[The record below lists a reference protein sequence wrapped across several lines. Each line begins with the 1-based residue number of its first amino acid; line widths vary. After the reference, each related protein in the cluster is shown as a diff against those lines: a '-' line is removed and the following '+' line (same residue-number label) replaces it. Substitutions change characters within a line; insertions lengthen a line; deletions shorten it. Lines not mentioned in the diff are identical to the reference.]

1 MEIYDEWKNI
11 SHETINNQDSK
22 TNKKCSSTLDILMK
36 RKSFIINVLLIKNI
50 FFNTIQD
57 IQVIG

>member
-1 MEIYDEWKNI
+1 MNGKILVMKQLI
-11 SHETINNQDSK
+11 IKIVKLIKSM
-22 TNKKCSSTLDILMK
+22 DIFMK
-36 RKSFIINVLLIKNI
+36 RKLFIINILLIKNM

>member
-1 MEIYDEWKNI
+1 MNGKILVMKQLI
-11 SHETINNQDSK
+11 IKIVRLIKSM
-22 TNKKCSSTLDILMK
+22 DILMK
-36 RKSFIINVLLIKNI
+36 RKLFIINILLIKNI

>member
-1 MEIYDEWKNI
+1 MNGKILVMKQLI
-11 SHETINNQDSK
+11 IKIVRLIKSM
-22 TNKKCSSTLDILMK
+22 DILMK
-36 RKSFIINVLLIKNI
+36 RKFFIINILLIKNM

>member
-1 MEIYDEWKNI
+1 MKQLIIKI
-11 SHETINNQDSK
+11 VRLIKSM
-22 TNKKCSSTLDILMK
+22 DILMK
-36 RKSFIINVLLIKNI
+36 RKLFIINILLIKNI

>member
-1 MEIYDEWKNI
+1 MNGKILVMKQLI
-11 SHETINNQDSK
+11 IKIVKLIKSM
-22 TNKKCSSTLDILMK
+22 DIFMK
-36 RKSFIINVLLIKNI
+36 RKLFIINILLIKNI

>member
-1 MEIYDEWKNI
+1 MNGKILVMKQLI
-11 SHETINNQDSK
+11 IKIVRLIKSM
-22 TNKKCSSTLDILMK
+22 DILMK
-36 RKSFIINVLLIKNI
+36 RKLFIINILLIKNM